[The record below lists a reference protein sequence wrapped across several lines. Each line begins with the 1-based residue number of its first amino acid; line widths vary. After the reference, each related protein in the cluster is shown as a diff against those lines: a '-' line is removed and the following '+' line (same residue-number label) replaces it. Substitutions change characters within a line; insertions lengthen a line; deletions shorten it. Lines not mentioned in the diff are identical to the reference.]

1 MKTLKRFSAILIAVL
16 MMVAMMAVPA
26 SAAPTHSITISNA
39 DNHEFTAYQIFTGD
53 LSGAVLSNIVWGDGV
68 NPDTLLPALKAADAR
83 FTGCATAAD
92 VALVLEASTW
102 TEADTIAFAKIVA
115 AHLAAS
121 QGTGTAG
128 SSYVISDLEPGY
140 YIVIDTTTLGGAND
154 ANSRYIISVTK
165 NTAIEIKKAV
175 PTLGKTVSLKPDS
188 GYSEAVNAA
197 ISNTVYFALT
207 ATMHAR
213 VSDYDTFFLQFEDT
227 LPSALEFVE
236 LVSAYVNSTSI
247 DKALVSVD
255 STGSTLKFTVADAKS
270 VISNATGGAQVSA
283 TDTLTVVF
291 SASVTGN
298 GMVYGGAGNT
308 NSAELHFSNNPNDNT
323 SQGTTSPDTA
333 KVYSY
338 QLVVNKTDATTNAK
352 LAGAQFVV
360 KFLDDNGNT
369 KFVKATGSN
378 GNYTVE
384 SIVDSESDATL
395 LTTSADGQFILK
407 GLRQREYH
415 LIEKVAPEG
424 YNKIPEADEQKVT
437 ITPTLSGDKL
447 TALNASRTGAYTT
460 LNGTDKDAGSV
471 TVTIINH
478 QGATLPSTGGIGTT
492 IFYCI
497 GGLLVIGALALLTV
511 RKRSTAK

>member
-1 MKTLKRFSAILIAVL
+1 MKTMKRFSAILIAVL

-39 DNHEFTAYQIFTGD
+39 GGHEFTAYQIFTGD
-53 LSGAVLSNIVWGDGV
+53 LSGAVLSNIEWGTGV
-68 NPDTLLPALKAADAR
+68 KPDTLLPALKTADAR
-83 FTGCATAAD
+83 FAGCATAAD
-92 VALVLEASTW
+92 VALILEAATW
-102 TEADTIAFAKIVA
+102 TEADTINFAKIVA
-115 AHLAAS
+115 GHLGTS

-128 SSYVISDLEPGY
+128 SNYVISGLEPGY
-140 YIVIDTTTLGGAND
+140 YIVIDTSNLTDKDD
-154 ANSRYIISVTK
+154 ANSRYIVSVTK

-175 PTLGKTVSLKPDS
+175 PTLGKAVSLKADT
-188 GYSEAVNAA
+188 GYGEAVNAA

-213 VSDYDTFFLQFEDT
+213 VNDYNTFYLQFEDT
-227 LPSALEFVE
+227 LPSSLNYVD
-236 LVSAYVNSTSI
+236 LVSVYVNSTPVN
-247 DKALVSVD
+247 KNLVSVD

-270 VISNATGGAQVSA
+270 VISGATGGASVSA
-283 TDTLTVVF
+283 TDALTVVF
-291 SASVTGN
+291 SATVTGN
-298 GMVYGGAGNT
+298 GLVYGGEGNT
-308 NSAELHFSNNPNDNT
+308 NSAVLHFSNNPNNAASMGKT
-323 SQGTTSPDTA
+323 SSDTA

-338 QLVVNKTDATTNAK
+338 QLVVNKADATTNAK
-352 LAGAQFVV
+352 LADAQFVI

-369 KFVKATGSN
+369 KFIKATGST
-378 GNYTVE
+378 GDYTVE
-384 SIVDSESDATL
+384 SIVDSENDATL
-395 LTTSADGQFILK
+395 LVSDANGQFVLK

-437 ITPTLSGDKL
+437 ITPTLSGDVL
-447 TALNASRTGAYTT
+447 TALNASRTGSYTT

-471 TVTIINH
+471 TVTITNN